1 MARKKRTQQPEE
13 TQEKEK
19 DMQTTSP
26 EGEVTAAPRG
36 EETEPQGAVAE
47 TGEAEPAPESS
58 ASTGEEAAP
67 EGEGDLE
74 ARIATLSE
82 ELASARAQAQ
92 EYLDGWTR
100 ERAAFANYKRRVE
113 EERERQRQQLLAEVV
128 KDFLEVLDD
137 LELALK
143 NRPQGEEGAAW
154 AEGIELIYRKLR
166 SRLEARG
173 VEQVPAEPGQP
184 FDPQYHEAI
193 SHEPVDGHESG
204 HIIEVVRPGYRV
216 GEVIIRP
223 ALVRVAQ

>member
-1 MARKKRTQQPEE
+1 MAKKKRKQTQPEE
-13 TQEKEK
+13 ETLAAEQNV
-19 DMQTTSP
+19 P
-26 EGEVTAAPRG
+26 EEENASVAQAAEPEPQG
-36 EETEPQGAVAE
+36 GSEPQGAEQPLESGEQRAE
-47 TGEAEPAPESS
+47 EEGTPSEAQRLAL
-58 ASTGEEAAP
+58 EE
-67 EGEGDLE
+67 ELE
-74 ARIATLSE
+74 A
-82 ELASARAQAQ
+82 ARAQAQ

-113 EERERQRQQLLAEVV
+113 EERERQRQQLLAEVI

-166 SRLEARG
+166 GRLEAKG

-216 GEVIIRP
+216 GDVIVRP

>member
-1 MARKKRTQQPEE
+1 MAKKKRKQTQPEE
-13 TQEKEK
+13 ETLAAEQNV
-19 DMQTTSP
+19 P
-26 EGEVTAAPRG
+26 EEENAYVAQAAEPEPQG
-36 EETEPQGAVAE
+36 GSEPQGAEQPLESGEQGAE
-47 TGEAEPAPESS
+47 EEGTPSEAQRLAL
-58 ASTGEEAAP
+58 EE
-67 EGEGDLE
+67 ELE
-74 ARIATLSE
+74 A
-82 ELASARAQAQ
+82 ARAQAQ

-113 EERERQRQQLLAEVV
+113 EERERQRQQLLAEVI

-166 SRLEARG
+166 GRLEAKG

-216 GEVIIRP
+216 GDVIVRP